1 MTEVEHDFTEEEV
14 AERKNPAAPYWG
26 ADYGLSH
33 LWNEIAPG
41 LWVGGTD
48 DSDVV
53 SVPREGRLTMS
64 YGMIVTDDADITPAE
79 FDAVVTMY
87 AWARPVDWGVEEL
100 RWGIMDSSEP
110 IKQDELIDTIEWA
123 WKRWK
128 AGKRVLCR
136 CQAGLNRSSL
146 IAAGVLVRDGM
157 DADEA
162 ILTVRNGRSRKCLF
176 NTSFVHQ
183 LDVLE
188 EVFRG
193 V

>member
-1 MTEVEHDFTEEEV
+1 MTNFTEEEV

-33 LWNEIAPG
+33 LWNEISPG
-41 LWVGGTD
+41 LWVGGTAD
-48 DSDVV
+48 DDIVAV
-53 SVPREGRLTMS
+53 AREGKMTMS
-64 YGMIVTDDADITPAE
+64 YGMIVQDDAEITPDE

-100 RWGIMDSSEP
+100 RWGIMDSSDAIP
-110 IKQDELIDTIEWA
+110 RDELIDTIEWA

-146 IAAGVLVRDGM
+146 IAAGVLIRDGM
-157 DADEA
+157 GATEA
-162 ILTVRNGRSRKCLF
+162 INTIRKGRSRKCLF
-176 NTSFVHQ
+176 NGSFVDQ
-183 LDVLE
+183 LNMLE
-188 EVFRG
+188 EDYRG